1 LILRFFTFIA
11 LFFCIVSFNLS
22 DVSAKENRKK
32 VVVSFSILEDIVSV
46 IGGKRVH
53 VTSLVRRNMD
63 LHMFQPTPRQAK
75 IVSSADLVIMNGLGL
90 EGWMERLVKASGYKG
105 KTIVATD
112 NIPKLKFEDDHDDHK
127 KDDHGHKKD
136 HDDHKKDDHGHKKD
150 HDDHK
155 KDDHGH
161 KKDHDDH
168 KKDDHGHKKDHDDH
182 KKDDHGHKKD
192 HDDHKKDDHGHKK
205 DHDDH
210 KKDDHGHKKDH
221 DDHHGHGH
229 GEWDPHVWL
238 SVPNMKIYVTNVA
251 EAMSRMDPSSKTY
264 YMKNLKKYMSD
275 LDNLDKFIRRSVNS
289 IPKKDRVVITSHEA
303 FGHLSNEYGIEM
315 LAPQGLSTETRASA
329 SKIASIVRFIKKHS
343 VKAVFP
349 ENITDN
355 RLIEQIAKQ
364 TKIKIGASLYSDAL
378 SEKNGP
384 AGTYL
389 NYMRYNVGT
398 IVKALK

>member
-1 LILRFFTFIA
+1 MILRFFTIIA

-22 DVSAKENRKK
+22 NVSAKENRKK
-32 VVVSFSILEDIVSV
+32 IVVSFSILEDIVSV

-63 LHMFQPTPRQAK
+63 SHMFQPTPRQAK
-75 IVSSADLVIMNGLGL
+75 IVASADLVIMNGLGF

-112 NIPKLKFEDDHDDHK
+112 NIPKLKFEDDHDDH
-127 KDDHGHKKD
+127 
-136 HDDHKKDDHGHKKD
+136 
-150 HDDHK
+150 
-155 KDDHGH
+155 
-161 KKDHDDH
+161 
-168 KKDDHGHKKDHDDH
+168 
-182 KKDDHGHKKD
+182 
-192 HDDHKKDDHGHKK
+192 
-205 DHDDH
+205 DDH

-238 SVPNMKIYVTNVA
+238 SVPKMKIYVTNVA

-264 YMKNLKKYMSD
+264 YMKNLKKYISD
-275 LDNLDKFIRRSVNS
+275 LNNLDKFIRRSINS

-303 FGHLSNEYGIEM
+303 FGHLSNEYGIEF

-355 RLIEQIAKQ
+355 RLIEQISKQ

-389 NYMRYNVGT
+389 NYMRYNVNT
-398 IVKALK
+398 IVNALK

>member
-1 LILRFFTFIA
+1 MILRFFTFIA

-112 NIPKLKFEDDHDDHK
+112 NIPKLKFEDDHDDH
-127 KDDHGHKKD
+127 DD
-136 HDDHKKDDHGHKKD
+136 
-150 HDDHK
+150 
-155 KDDHGH
+155 
-161 KKDHDDH
+161 
-168 KKDDHGHKKDHDDH
+168 
-182 KKDDHGHKKD
+182 
-192 HDDHKKDDHGHKK
+192 
-205 DHDDH
+205 
-210 KKDDHGHKKDH
+210 HKKDH

>member
-1 LILRFFTFIA
+1 MILRFFTFIA

-63 LHMFQPTPRQAK
+63 SHMFQPTPRQAK
-75 IVSSADLVIMNGLGL
+75 IVASADLVIMNGLGF

-136 HDDHKKDDHGHKKD
+136 HDDHKKDAHGHKKD
-150 HDDHK
+150 HDDH
-155 KDDHGH
+155 HG
-161 KKDHDDH
+161 
-168 KKDDHGHKKDHDDH
+168 
-182 KKDDHGHKKD
+182 
-192 HDDHKKDDHGHKK
+192 
-205 DHDDH
+205 
-210 KKDDHGHKKDH
+210 
-221 DDHHGHGH
+221 HGHGH

-264 YMKNLKKYMSD
+264 YMKNLKKYISD
-275 LDNLDKFIRRSVNS
+275 LNNLDKFIRRSINS

-303 FGHLSNEYGIEM
+303 FGHLSNEYGIEF

-355 RLIEQIAKQ
+355 RLIEQISKQ

-389 NYMRYNVGT
+389 NYMRYNVNT
-398 IVKALK
+398 IVNALK

>member
-1 LILRFFTFIA
+1 MILRFFTFIA

-112 NIPKLKFEDDHDDHK
+112 NIPKLKFEDDHDDH
-127 KDDHGHKKD
+127 
-136 HDDHKKDDHGHKKD
+136 DDHKKDDHGHKKD
-150 HDDHK
+150 HDDH
-155 KDDHGH
+155 HG
-161 KKDHDDH
+161 
-168 KKDDHGHKKDHDDH
+168 
-182 KKDDHGHKKD
+182 
-192 HDDHKKDDHGHKK
+192 
-205 DHDDH
+205 
-210 KKDDHGHKKDH
+210 
-221 DDHHGHGH
+221 HGHGH

-264 YMKNLKKYMSD
+264 YMKNLKKYISD
-275 LDNLDKFIRRSVNS
+275 LNNLDKFIRRSINS

-303 FGHLSNEYGIEM
+303 FGHLSNEYGIEF

-355 RLIEQIAKQ
+355 RLIEQISKQ

-389 NYMRYNVGT
+389 NYMRYNVNT
-398 IVKALK
+398 IVNALK

>member
-1 LILRFFTFIA
+1 MILRFFTFIA

-112 NIPKLKFEDDHDDHK
+112 NIPKLKFEDDHD
-127 KDDHGHKKD
+127 
-136 HDDHKKDDHGHKKD
+136 
-150 HDDHK
+150 
-155 KDDHGH
+155 
-161 KKDHDDH
+161 
-168 KKDDHGHKKDHDDH
+168 
-182 KKDDHGHKKD
+182 
-192 HDDHKKDDHGHKK
+192 

-355 RLIEQIAKQ
+355 RLIEQISKQ

>member
-1 LILRFFTFIA
+1 MILRFFTIIA

-22 DVSAKENRKK
+22 NVSAKENRKK
-32 VVVSFSILEDIVSV
+32 IVVSFSILEDLVSV

-63 LHMFQPTPRQAK
+63 SHMFQPTPRQAK
-75 IVSSADLVIMNGLGL
+75 IVASADLVIMNGLGF

-112 NIPKLKFEDDHDDHK
+112 NIPKLKFEDDHD
-127 KDDHGHKKD
+127 
-136 HDDHKKDDHGHKKD
+136 
-150 HDDHK
+150 
-155 KDDHGH
+155 
-161 KKDHDDH
+161 
-168 KKDDHGHKKDHDDH
+168 DHDDH

-264 YMKNLKKYMSD
+264 YMKNLKKYISD
-275 LDNLDKFIRRSVNS
+275 LNNLDKFIRRSINS

-303 FGHLSNEYGIEM
+303 FGHLSNEYGIEF

-364 TKIKIGASLYSDAL
+364 TKIKIGTSLYSDAL

-389 NYMRYNVGT
+389 NYMRYNVNT
-398 IVKALK
+398 IVNALK

>member
-1 LILRFFTFIA
+1 MILRFFTIIA

-22 DVSAKENRKK
+22 NVSAKENRKK
-32 VVVSFSILEDIVSV
+32 IVVSFSILEDIVSV

-112 NIPKLKFEDDHDDHK
+112 NIPKLKFEDDHD
-127 KDDHGHKKD
+127 
-136 HDDHKKDDHGHKKD
+136 
-150 HDDHK
+150 
-155 KDDHGH
+155 
-161 KKDHDDH
+161 
-168 KKDDHGHKKDHDDH
+168 
-182 KKDDHGHKKD
+182 
-192 HDDHKKDDHGHKK
+192 

-389 NYMRYNVGT
+389 NYMRYNVNT
-398 IVKALK
+398 IVNALK

>member
-1 LILRFFTFIA
+1 MILRFFTFIA

-136 HDDHKKDDHGHKKD
+136 HDDH
-150 HDDHK
+150 
-155 KDDHGH
+155 
-161 KKDHDDH
+161 
-168 KKDDHGHKKDHDDH
+168 
-182 KKDDHGHKKD
+182 
-192 HDDHKKDDHGHKK
+192 
-205 DHDDH
+205 
-210 KKDDHGHKKDH
+210 
-221 DDHHGHGH
+221 HGHGH

-315 LAPQGLSTETRASA
+315 LAPQGLSTETRARA
-329 SKIASIVRFIKKHS
+329 SRIASIVRFIKKNS
-343 VKAVFP
+343 VKALFP

-355 RLIEQIAKQ
+355 RLIQQIAKQ
-364 TKIKIGASLYSDAL
+364 TNIKIGSSLYSDAL

-389 NYMRYNVGT
+389 NYMRYNIET
-398 IVKALK
+398 IVNVLK

>member
-1 LILRFFTFIA
+1 MILRFFTIIA

-22 DVSAKENRKK
+22 NVSAKENRKK
-32 VVVSFSILEDIVSV
+32 IVVSFSILEDLVSV

-63 LHMFQPTPRQAK
+63 SHMFQPTPRQAK
-75 IVSSADLVIMNGLGL
+75 IVASADLVIMNGLGF

-112 NIPKLKFEDDHDDHK
+112 NIPKLKFEDDHDDH
-127 KDDHGHKKD
+127 
-136 HDDHKKDDHGHKKD
+136 
-150 HDDHK
+150 
-155 KDDHGH
+155 
-161 KKDHDDH
+161 
-168 KKDDHGHKKDHDDH
+168 
-182 KKDDHGHKKD
+182 
-192 HDDHKKDDHGHKK
+192 
-205 DHDDH
+205 DDH

-238 SVPNMKIYVTNVA
+238 SVPKMKIYVTNVA

-264 YMKNLKKYMSD
+264 YMKNLKKYISD
-275 LDNLDKFIRRSVNS
+275 LNNLDKFIRRSINS

-303 FGHLSNEYGIEM
+303 FGHLSNEYGIEF

-355 RLIEQIAKQ
+355 RLIEQISKQ

-389 NYMRYNVGT
+389 NYMRYNVNT
-398 IVKALK
+398 IVNALK